1 MIRAYSETYLSTVI
15 RNVGSLFDLAAYSED
30 ADLDDFSVLFSTS
43 AVARGIEKGAPV
55 YLAGMS
61 PQEMFRRI
69 SLREPDEYSPPPE
82 MSDAA
87 WTGAVAAYTQ
97 WYCGCTFR
105 EFFDAVPASRM
116 MSMYRTYRE
125 DMMAAVTLAVD
136 TLHPVALLK
145 RLREERGMSQSDLAL
160 MSGVP
165 IRSIRAY
172 EQGTVELCKAQG
184 DTLYGLAKAL
194 GCTVDV
200 LIKG

>member
-1 MIRAYSETYLSTVI
+1 MIRAYNEAYLSTVV
-15 RNVGSLFDLAAYSED
+15 RNLGSLFDLVAYSED
-30 ADLDDFSVLFSTS
+30 MNLDDFAAVFSTS
-43 AVARGIEKGAPV
+43 SVARGIERGAPM

-69 SLREPDEYSPPPE
+69 TLRAPEKYSPPPE

-87 WTGAVAAYTQ
+87 WAGTVAAYTQ
-97 WYCGCTFR
+97 WYCGCAFR
-105 EFFDAVPASRM
+105 ELFEAVPPSRIV
-116 MSMYRTYRE
+116 SMHRTYRD
-125 DMMAAVTLAVD
+125 DMMSAVTLAVD
-136 TLHPVALLK
+136 TLHPVAILK
-145 RLREERGMSQSDLAL
+145 KLREERGMSQSHLAL

-172 EQGTVELCKAQG
+172 EQGSVELCKAQG

-194 GCTVDV
+194 GCPVDV